1 MKAIVCREYGSPDV
15 LRLEEVE
22 KPVPGD
28 GDVLVK
34 VHATSVNAGDW
45 RVLRAD
51 PFLVRLA
58 FGLFKPKISI
68 LGADIAGVVEAT
80 GPGVTQFKVGD
91 RVFGDISRYGFGG
104 FAEYA
109 CVPEEPLALMPSQ
122 LSFEEGAAV
131 PVASVVALQALRD
144 AGKLQAGQKVLIYGA
159 SGGVGS
165 FAVQIA
171 KYLGAEVTAVCS
183 TGNME
188 TVCALGADHAIDYTR
203 EDALSTGARF
213 DLILAANGSRS
224 IFDYRRA
231 LSPKGIYVLS
241 GGSMAQ
247 LFQTLLLG
255 PFLSMTGSRTLRNFL
270 VRPNGKD
277 VAFVAGMIEA
287 GVIRPI
293 IDRRYTLAEVPQA
306 LHYLEEGHARGKVV
320 ISVATT
326 VAENLP

>member
-28 GDVLVK
+28 GEVLVK

-45 RVLRAD
+45 RVLRAT

-109 CVPEEPLALMPSQ
+109 CVPEEPMALMPSA
-122 LSFEEGAAV
+122 LSFDDAAAV

-144 AGKLQAGQKVLIYGA
+144 AGKLLAGQKVLIYGA

-171 KYLGAEVTAVCS
+171 KYMGSEVTAVCS

-188 TVCALGADHAIDYTR
+188 TVCALGADHAVDYTR
-203 EDALSTGARF
+203 EDALSKGTCF

-231 LSPKGIYVLS
+231 LSPNGIFVLS

-247 LFQTLLLG
+247 LLQTLLLG
-255 PFLSMTGSRTLRNFL
+255 PLLSMTGSRKLRNFL

-277 VAFVAGMIEA
+277 VAFVAGLIEA
-287 GVIRPI
+287 GLIRPI
-293 IDRRYTLAEVPQA
+293 IDRRYTLAEVPLA
-306 LHYLEEGHARGKVV
+306 LHYLEEGHARGKVI

-326 VAENLP
+326 VAENVP

>member
-22 KPVPGD
+22 KPVPRD
-28 GDVLVK
+28 GEVLVK
-34 VHATSVNAGDW
+34 VYATSVNAGDW

-58 FGLFKPKISI
+58 FGLFKPKVSI
-68 LGADIAGVVEAT
+68 LGADIAGMVEAT

-91 RVFGDISRYGFGG
+91 RVFGDISRHGFGG

-109 CVPEEPLALMPSQ
+109 CVPEEPLALMPSN

-131 PVASVVALQALRD
+131 PVGSVVALQALRD
-144 AGKLQAGQKVLIYGA
+144 AGKLQVGQKVLIYGA
-159 SGGVGS
+159 SGGVGT

-171 KYLGAEVTAVCS
+171 KHMGAEVTAVCS
-183 TGNME
+183 TGNVE

-203 EDALSTGARF
+203 EDALRKGLCF

-231 LSPKGIYVLS
+231 LSPKGIFVLS

-247 LFQTLLLG
+247 LLQTLLLG
-255 PFLSMTGSRTLRNFL
+255 PLLSMAGTKKMGNFL

-277 VAFVAGMIEA
+277 VASVAGLVEA
-287 GVIRPI
+287 GLVRPI

-306 LHYLEEGHARGKVV
+306 LHYLEAGHARGKVV
-320 ISVATT
+320 ISV
-326 VAENLP
+326 VADVVESAP

>member
-28 GDVLVK
+28 GEVLVK
-34 VHATSVNAGDW
+34 IYATSVNAGDW

-109 CVPEEPLALMPSQ
+109 CVPEEPLALMPSH
-122 LSFEEGAAV
+122 LSFDEGAAV

-144 AGKLQAGQKVLIYGA
+144 GGKLLAGQKVLVYGA

-171 KYLGAEVTAVCS
+171 KYMGAEVTAVCS

-203 EDALSTGARF
+203 EDALSMGACF

-231 LSPKGIYVLS
+231 LSPNGIYVMS

-247 LFQTLLLG
+247 LLQTLLLG
-255 PFLSMTGSRTLRNFL
+255 PLLSMTGSRTLRNFL

-277 VAFVAGMIEA
+277 VAFVAGLIEA
-287 GVIRPI
+287 GLIRPI

-306 LHYLEEGHARGKVV
+306 LHYLEEGHARGKVI

-326 VAENLP
+326 VAENVP

>member
-1 MKAIVCREYGSPDV
+1 MKAIVCGEYGSPDV

-22 KPVPGD
+22 KPVPGA
-28 GDVLVK
+28 GEVLVK

-45 RVLRAD
+45 RVLRAS

-91 RVFGDISRYGFGG
+91 RVFGDISQYGFGG

-109 CVPEEPLALMPSQ
+109 CVPEEPLALMPSV
-122 LSFEEGAAV
+122 LSYDDAAAV

-144 AGKLQAGQKVLIYGA
+144 AGKLLAGQRVLIYGA

-171 KYLGAEVTAVCS
+171 KYMGAEVTAVCS
-183 TGNME
+183 SGNME

-203 EDALSTGARF
+203 EDALSTGDCF

-231 LSPKGIYVLS
+231 LSPNGIYVMS

-247 LFQTLLLG
+247 LLQTLLLG
-255 PFLSMTGSRTLRNFL
+255 SFLSMTGSRKLRNFL

-277 VAFVAGMIEA
+277 VAFVAGLIEA
-287 GVIRPI
+287 GLIRPI
-293 IDRRYTLAEVPQA
+293 IDRRYTLAEVPLA
-306 LHYLEEGHARGKVV
+306 LHYLEEGHARGKVI

-326 VAENLP
+326 VAENVP